1 MVRKN
6 ASFAADLAAGI
17 DPLHDADAP
26 PRRSG
31 LGSNILTGRENRLA
45 ELATG
50 KVVSRTHE
58 LVDPAQCRMW
68 SGHNREYAQL
78 TEERCADLIE
88 SIKAQ
93 GRQEMPAIVRRV
105 RDDPQHNFEVICGA
119 RRHWSVSWLRNHNYP
134 EIGFLVDI
142 RELSDEQAFRLAD
155 LENRAREDLSD
166 LERARDYL
174 RALDAYYEGR
184 QKVMAERINV
194 TESWLSRYL
203 DLARLPPELMVA
215 FPKPHD
221 LKIKHVV
228 ALKPLLKP
236 ADRRQ
241 RVFGEAKRLSE
252 RDGEGGSLL
261 PVPDIIRALTSAA
274 DAPNM
279 SGTAKRPDAPKKSG
293 YEGVIKSPAGTPLLR
308 IDGKDR
314 KELRVTLM
322 FKAGGSRADAEAAL
336 KDVLEN
342 HWR

>member
-17 DPLHDADAP
+17 DPLVEAAA
-26 PRRSG
+26 PRRVG
-31 LGSNILTGRENRLA
+31 LGGNVLAGRENRLA
-45 ELATG
+45 ELAAG
-50 KVVSRTHE
+50 KVISRTHE
-58 LVDPAQCRMW
+58 LVDPARCRMW

-105 RDDPQHNFEVICGA
+105 RDDPAYDFEVICGA

-134 EIGFLVDI
+134 EFRFLVDI
-142 RELSDEQAFRLAD
+142 RELSDEEAFRLAD

-184 QKVMAERINV
+184 QKVMAERIKV

-203 DLARLPPELMVA
+203 DLARLPAELMVA
-215 FPKPHD
+215 FPNPHD
-221 LKIKHVV
+221 LKIKHVL

-236 ADRRQ
+236 EDRRQ
-241 RVFGEAKRLSE
+241 RVFAEAKRLSKQS
-252 RDGEGGSLL
+252 GEGASAL
-261 PVPDIIRALTSAA
+261 PIPDIIRALAA
-274 DAPNM
+274 AGDAPKR
-279 SGTAKRPDAPKKSG
+279 SGSAQRNSSPKKSG
-293 YEGVIKSPAGTPLLR
+293 YDSVVTSSGGAPLLR
-308 IDGKDR
+308 IDGKTR
-314 KELRVTLM
+314 KELRITLM
-322 FKAGGSRADAEAAL
+322 LAAGGSRDEAEAAL
-336 KDVLEN
+336 KAVLEN